1 MVIKVK
7 GKILI
12 IEDEKQIGRFLQL
25 EFEHEGYSVVIAN
38 NGVSGLKE
46 AVENEYDLILLD
58 LMLPGLNGFEVL
70 KKIREKSDVPVILV
84 TAKYETKD
92 KVNGLDFGADD
103 YITKPFDIEE
113 LFARVRTALRK
124 VNNKQQK
131 EILKF
136 KDIIMDLTIHEV
148 RRSDVKI
155 DLTKKE
161 FDLLAFLIKNANIAL
176 SREKILEKVWGYDYY
191 GDTNIVDVYIRY
203 LRSKIDD
210 PFKNKLIHT
219 IRGVGYTLKEC
230 KNED

>member
-1 MVIKVK
+1 MK

-25 EFEHEGYSVVIAN
+25 EFEHEGYSIVIAN